1 MVMREI
7 YSTGLK
13 RKVEC
18 EVSDI
23 IATKTKGGGSR
34 YQVIGFHTNP
44 ETGKEHKCQS
54 MIGAQEA
61 AQICEQL
68 GKTLPVYAA
77 EEVAP
82 AAFAAEASEPA
93 DSSGELLVPEPSTDP
108 VGDGRVIGQ
117 HTGGEIVSAT
127 DAAPSLPAHDYVWA
141 GRAEDVSE
149 DKLKQIAKEID
160 AAQRRDA
167 KENSGKKYITAV
179 NKKYG
184 SDAVRKASHYMMTKG
199 AEDPYNNYNKGNDGS
214 GESIYGR
221 GALSRLKQ
229 AIATDSPE
237 EVAIPMEAG
246 KADQEALD
254 EAVEDM
260 DAEFDEVIE
269 SVNNT
274 FEDSDGREVFVVDT
288 PIKNYL
294 EEVMADDMRDGFVSI
309 SKGSNADEWEIAFP
323 YEFAEDVIDA
333 IVEFQEMDDP
343 VAMDFYMNRPEVEE
357 DIYAARGVDSLNEVP
372 EKFSKAT
379 IAMITA
385 AIGLAGVWAWSNSK
399 K

>member
-44 ETGKEHKCQS
+44 DTGKEHKCQS

-108 VGDGRVIGQ
+108 VGDGRVIGP
-117 HTGGEIVSAT
+117 HPGGDLVSAT

-141 GRAEDVSE
+141 GRAEE
-149 DKLKQIAKEID
+149 K
-160 AAQRRDA
+160 
-167 KENSGKKYITAV
+167 SG
-179 NKKYG
+179 
-184 SDAVRKASHYMMTKG
+184 S
-199 AEDPYNNYNKGNDGS
+199 
-214 GESIYGR
+214 
-221 GALSRLKQ
+221 ALSRLKQ

-254 EAVEDM
+254 EAVADM

-309 SKGSNADEWEIAFP
+309 SKGANADEWEIAFP

>member
-93 DSSGELLVPEPSTDP
+93 ESSGELLVPEPSTDP

-141 GRAEDVSE
+141 GRAE
-149 DKLKQIAKEID
+149 
-160 AAQRRDA
+160 
-167 KENSGKKYITAV
+167 G
-179 NKKYG
+179 G
-184 SDAVRKASHYMMTKG
+184 S
-199 AEDPYNNYNKGNDGS
+199 
-214 GESIYGR
+214 
-221 GALSRLKQ
+221 ALSRLKK
-229 AIATDSPE
+229 AIASDSPE

-343 VAMDFYMNRPEVEE
+343 VAMDFYMNRPEVEA

>member
-93 DSSGELLVPEPSTDP
+93 D
-108 VGDGRVIGQ
+108 
-117 HTGGEIVSAT
+117 
-127 DAAPSLPAHDYVWA
+127 
-141 GRAEDVSE
+141 
-149 DKLKQIAKEID
+149 
-160 AAQRRDA
+160 
-167 KENSGKKYITAV
+167 
-179 NKKYG
+179 G
-184 SDAVRKASHYMMTKG
+184 S
-199 AEDPYNNYNKGNDGS
+199 
-214 GESIYGR
+214 
-221 GALSRLKQ
+221 ALSRLKK
-229 AIATDSPE
+229 AIASDSPE

-343 VAMDFYMNRPEVEE
+343 VAMDFYMNRPEVEA

>member
-141 GRAEDVSE
+141 GRAE
-149 DKLKQIAKEID
+149 
-160 AAQRRDA
+160 
-167 KENSGKKYITAV
+167 
-179 NKKYG
+179 
-184 SDAVRKASHYMMTKG
+184 
-199 AEDPYNNYNKGNDGS
+199 EDPYNNYNKGNDGS

-254 EAVEDM
+254 EAVADM

-274 FEDSDGREVFVVDT
+274 FEDSEGREVFVVDT

-309 SKGSNADEWEIAFP
+309 SKGANADEWEIAFP

>member
-34 YQVIGFHTNP
+34 YQVIGFHHNP
-44 ETGKEHKCQS
+44 DTGKEHKCQS

-93 DSSGELLVPEPSTDP
+93 ESSGELLVPEPSTDP
-108 VGDGRVIGQ
+108 VGDGRIIGQ

-127 DAAPSLPAHDYVWA
+127 DAVPSPPAHDYVWA
-141 GRAEDVSE
+141 GRAE
-149 DKLKQIAKEID
+149 
-160 AAQRRDA
+160 
-167 KENSGKKYITAV
+167 G
-179 NKKYG
+179 G
-184 SDAVRKASHYMMTKG
+184 S
-199 AEDPYNNYNKGNDGS
+199 
-214 GESIYGR
+214 
-221 GALSRLKQ
+221 ALSRLKK
-229 AIATDSPE
+229 AIASDSPE
-237 EVAIPMEAG
+237 EVAIPMAAG
-246 KADQEALD
+246 KADQEALN

-260 DAEFDEVIE
+260 DAEFDDVIE

-274 FEDSDGREVFVVDT
+274 FEDSKGREVFVVDT

-294 EEVMADDMRDGFVSI
+294 EEVMDDDIRDGYVFVT
-309 SKGSNADEWEIAFP
+309 KGANADEWEVAFP
-323 YEFAEDVIDA
+323 YEFAEDVIDS

-343 VAMDFYMNRPEVEE
+343 VAMDYYMNRPDVEE
-357 DIYAARGVDSLNEVP
+357 TIYAARGVDSLNEVP